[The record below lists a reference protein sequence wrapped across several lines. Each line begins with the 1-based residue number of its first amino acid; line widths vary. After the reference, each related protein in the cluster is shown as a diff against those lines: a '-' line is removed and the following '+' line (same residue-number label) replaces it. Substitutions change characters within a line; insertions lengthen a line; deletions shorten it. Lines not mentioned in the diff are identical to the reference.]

1 MLIAKELIP
10 IFMLA
15 VALIEISLEYKWRDK
30 RTKTNKI
37 WRTILI
43 ALLIIS
49 AVITIIIIY
58 FDHKHSATY
67 EVQIKSL
74 ELQIKS
80 LQERIETLRSSG
92 IIGGK
97 IIVDSS
103 KDLFP
108 KIQIGDKGPF
118 FQGDFSIFKKRG
130 LEVKLINGQI
140 YVSIS
145 VADSQGNIIA
155 EVKDNEW
162 IKSTRAVDR
171 NYSSDSFEVKDEKGR
186 VVLQIRLKE
195 NVLQFQGILYDPE
208 KNLLWLIAQRERDG
222 RMDGFIEVQ
231 EPGKSFS
238 YAILPIFKY
247 PANEHLGELAN

>member
-1 MLIAKELIP
+1 MLIAKVLLP
-10 IFMLA
+10 IFVLTIT
-15 VALIEISLEYKWRDK
+15 LIEIRLEYKWRDK

-37 WRTILI
+37 WRKILI

-49 AVITIIIIY
+49 TVISIIVIY
-58 FDHKHSATY
+58 SDHKKY
-67 EVQIKSL
+67 KN
-74 ELQIKS
+74 LQ
-80 LQERIETLRSSG
+80 ETLRSSG
-92 IIGGK
+92 VIGGE

-103 KDLFP
+103 KKLFP

-118 FQGDFSIFKKRG
+118 FQGDFSIFEKRG

-162 IKSTRAVDR
+162 KINPSKSFDR
-171 NYSSDSFEVKDEKGR
+171 NYSSDSFEVKDANGK

-195 NVLQFQGILYDPE
+195 NILQFQGILYDP
-208 KNLLWLIAQRERDG
+208 KKKLLWFIAQRERDG
-222 RMDGFIEVQ
+222 RMEGFMEIQ
-231 EPGKSFS
+231 EPGKGFR
-238 YAILPIFKY
+238 YAISPIFKY
-247 PANEHLGELAN
+247 PGNEHLGELAN

>member
-1 MLIAKELIP
+1 
-10 IFMLA
+10 MLA

-49 AVITIIIIY
+49 TVITIIIVY
-58 FDHKHSATY
+58 FDHKTSATY
-67 EVQIKSL
+67 EVQIKN
-74 ELQIKS
+74 LQG
-80 LQERIETLRSSG
+80 RIETLRSSG
-92 IIGGK
+92 IIGDK

-103 KDLFP
+103 KNLFP

-118 FQGDFSIFKKRG
+118 SQGDFGIFKKRG
-130 LEVKLINGQI
+130 LEVKLIKGQI

-162 IKSTRAVDR
+162 KTSQSSLDK
-171 NYSSDSFEVKDEKGR
+171 NYSCDSFEVRDAKGK

-208 KNLLWLIAQRERDG
+208 KNLFWIIAQRERDG

-247 PANEHLGELAN
+247 PGDEHLGELAN

>member
-10 IFMLA
+10 IFTLA
-15 VALIEISLEYKWRDK
+15 VALIEISLAYKWRDK
-30 RTKTNKI
+30 KTKTNKI
-37 WRTILI
+37 WRTIRI

-49 AVITIIIIY
+49 TVTTIIIIC
-58 FDHKHSATY
+58 FDHKKEATH
-67 EVQIKSL
+67 
-74 ELQIKS
+74 ELQIKN

-103 KDLFP
+103 KNLFP
-108 KIQIGDKGPF
+108 KIQIGDKGPL

-155 EVKDNEW
+155 EVRDNEW
-162 IKSTRAVDR
+162 IKSTRALDR
-171 NYSSDSFEVKDEKGR
+171 NYSSDSFEVKDEKGK

-208 KNLLWLIAQRERDG
+208 KSLFWLIAQRERDG